1 MSKGQ
6 LKRQSSKFAERLE
19 LELLVAGTEFSD
31 LERTVFKVTR
41 TLVRTLVPDRTDVSF
56 CCRLP
61 RPTQRC
67 RKKSMCKR
75 SFNTSIEAYQRNK
88 RSKS

>member
-41 TLVRTLVPDRTDVSF
+41 TLVRSGRSS
-56 CCRLP
+56 
-61 RPTQRC
+61 RP
-67 RKKSMCKR
+67 
-75 SFNTSIEAYQRNK
+75 N
-88 RSKS
+88 